1 MHTNFSQIARNSTP
15 ARLVFTTGAVA
26 LLGLAGVA
34 SAGPLGL
41 GQIPHSA
48 MAQAAMVQV
57 GAQATDAGFVVVTQ
71 GGANMRCSDSDRFY
85 VVARIPE
92 GTVLKSEGASG
103 NWTIVRYP
111 ANTPAFVRVE
121 HVRVEGDVATTTEAT
136 QLKALNAA
144 SGFSGSYKS
153 LLNQALPAGSRLK
166 VIEAVREGDGPVVA
180 YKVVAPD
187 SARGFIDGASLRVAT
202 EAEARAAAA
211 AMGIAPRAETPVT
224 PPSAPAT
231 TPAAPATPPSAPAT
245 TPAAPATPPSAPATT
260 PATTPSETPAT
271 PPPAVV
277 DLTQPGGVPAA
288 TPSDSTPTAPT
299 TPTAE
304 PVTINQGGTNPDM
317 PAATPTTPTPMSP
330 GDVAPVDPATRRVGT
345 VEQLEQTFQR
355 VWREPIMSSE
365 VDELIAEYDRAIG
378 RETSEGRRRALTQ
391 RLEAL
396 KIRKDFRDR
405 SIRQQE
411 DVARYDQSKQVLTEQ
426 LLIVERGRV
435 YTIIGELQPS
445 TVYDGDRLPL
455 MFRVV
460 SVGGVAPRTLGYLRP
475 TQDFTLREM
484 VGQVVGVIGDA
495 TLDPSLKLNVITPVR
510 VDVMRPGELGRVETR
525 EIPWPGEATRP
536 ATQPP
541 TNQPASGRPGTIQP
555 VPPAPSAPPTDQSGE
570 DSESFDPPAA
580 PSGGDSGD
588 GLVPVPPR

>member
-1 MHTNFSQIARNSTP
+1 MHTNRSHLTP
-15 ARLVFTTGAVA
+15 ASTVTSNRLGHSAAAAA
-26 LLGLAGVA
+26 LLLLAGVA
-34 SAGPLGL
+34 MAGPMGGQASLWTGVAQAGL
-41 GQIPHSA
+41 AQAG
-48 MAQAAMVQV
+48 AQAA
-57 GAQATDAGFVVVTQ
+57 DAGFVVVTQ

-85 VVARIPE
+85 VVAKIPE
-92 GTVLKSEGASG
+92 GTVLKTEGASG

-136 QLKALNAA
+136 QLKAANAT
-144 SGFSGSYKS
+144 SGFNGSFKS
-153 LLNQALPAGSRLK
+153 LLNQALPAGSKLK

-180 YKVVAPD
+180 YKVVAPE
-187 SARGFIDGASLRVAT
+187 SARGFIDATSLRAAT
-202 EAEARAAAA
+202 EAEAKTAAA
-211 AMGIAPRAETPVT
+211 AMGIAPKVEAPVT
-224 PPSAPAT
+224 PPATTPVTTPATAPSTPAT
-231 TPAAPATPPSAPAT
+231 TPAAAPSD
-245 TPAAPATPPSAPATT
+245 T
-260 PATTPSETPAT
+260 PATTPSGTAAT
-271 PPPAVV
+271 PPAVV
-277 DLTQPGGVPAA
+277 DLTQAGGVPPATPETTPAA
-288 TPSDSTPTAPT
+288 TPSATPGT
-299 TPTAE
+299 E

-317 PAATPTTPTPMSP
+317 PAATPTTSVAPS
-330 GDVAPVDPATRRVGT
+330 DVAPVDPATRRVGT

-355 VWREPIMSSE
+355 VWREPMMSSE

-378 RETSEGRRRALTQ
+378 RETSAGRRRALTQ

-411 DVARYDQSKQVLTEQ
+411 DVAKYDQSKQVLTEQ

-475 TQDFTLREM
+475 TQDFTLRQM

-510 VDVMRPGELGRVETR
+510 VDVMRPGELGRIETR
-525 EIPWPGEATRP
+525 EIPWPGEVARP
-536 ATQPP
+536 NVAPVSP
-541 TNQPASGRPGTIQP
+541 SPAPQPAEETSGNGGDSESPD
-555 VPPAPSAPPTDQSGE
+555 VPAPSGQNPTGENPPSQN
-570 DSESFDPPAA
+570 PPSQN
-580 PSGGDSGD
+580 PGD
-588 GLVPVPPR
+588 GELVPVPRRP